1 VIKVALIEDHKDIRS
16 GIQTFLNHQDEVM
29 NCPYVYESVEAFID
43 QTHDGNIPDVILLD
57 IGLPGMSGVDGVKVI
72 KEKFPAIAIMML
84 TVSEDPDKIFKC
96 LCNGAV
102 GYLLKNTP
110 LASIKEHVLHLHQGG
125 SPMSPS
131 VARKVID
138 YFVRKPNAKIIEK
151 LTAKEI
157 EVVESLVEG
166 LSYKMIAEKLSMK
179 MDTVRY
185 HIRNI
190 YKKLQ
195 VNSKGE
201 VISRYLK
208 S

>member
-1 VIKVALIEDHKDIRS
+1 MIKIGLIEDHMDIRG
-16 GIQTFLNHQDEVM
+16 GIQSFLNHQDIM
-29 NCPYVYESVEAFID
+29 CCPYVYDSVEEFVANSNND
-43 QTHDGNIPDVILLD
+43 QVPDIILLD
-57 IGLPGMSGVDGVKVI
+57 INLPGISGDEGIKII
-72 KEKFPAIAIMML
+72 KERHPEIAIMML
-84 TVSEDPDKIFKC
+84 TVSEDPEKIFKC

-110 LASIKEHVLHLHQGG
+110 LASIKEHILHLHQGG
-125 SPMSPS
+125 SPMSPL

-138 YFVRKPNAKIIEK
+138 YFQKKPAVDVTQM
-151 LTAKEI
+151 LTAKEV

-166 LSYKMIAEKLSMK
+166 LSYKMIADKLSMK
-179 MDTVRY
+179 IDTVRY

-201 VISRYLK
+201 AISRYFK

>member
-1 VIKVALIEDHKDIRS
+1 VITVALIEDHKDIRS
-16 GIQTFLNHQDEVM
+16 GIQTFLNHQDM
-29 NCPYVYESVEAFID
+29 MRCPYGYDSVEEFMSQIAED
-43 QTHDGNIPDVILLD
+43 TAPDVILLD
-57 IGLPGMSGVDGVKVI
+57 IGLPGISGDEGIKMI
-72 KEKFPAIAIMML
+72 KEKLPDVAIMML
-84 TVSEDPDKIFKC
+84 TVSEDPDKIFNC

-110 LASIKEHVLHLHQGG
+110 LSSIREHILHLYQGG

-138 YFVRKPNAKIIEK
+138 YFVKKPIRRITHT
-151 LTAKEI
+151 LTSREI

-166 LSYKMIAEKLSMK
+166 LSYKMIADKLSMK
-179 MDTVRY
+179 IDTVRY

-201 VISRYLK
+201 AISRYLK
-208 S
+208 L

>member
-1 VIKVALIEDHKDIRS
+1 MIKIGLIEDHKDIRG
-16 GIQTFLNHQDEVM
+16 GIQSFLNHQDIM
-29 NCPYVYESVEAFID
+29 CCPYVYDSVEEFVTNSGSD
-43 QTHDGNIPDVILLD
+43 QVPDIILLD
-57 IGLPGMSGVDGVKVI
+57 INLPGISGDEGIKII
-72 KEKFPAIAIMML
+72 KERYPEIAIMML
-84 TVSEDPDKIFKC
+84 TVSEDPEKIFKC

-110 LASIKEHVLHLHQGG
+110 LASIKEHILHLHQGG
-125 SPMSPS
+125 SPMSPL

-138 YFVRKPNAKIIEK
+138 YFQKKPAVDVTQM
-151 LTAKEI
+151 LTAKEV

-166 LSYKMIAEKLSMK
+166 LSYKMIADKLSMK
-179 MDTVRY
+179 IDTVRY

-201 VISRYLK
+201 AISRYFK

>member
-1 VIKVALIEDHKDIRS
+1 MIKIGLIEDHKDIRG
-16 GIQTFLNHQDEVM
+16 GIQSFLNHQDIM
-29 NCPYVYESVEAFID
+29 SCPYVYDSIEDFVSISSHD
-43 QTHDGNIPDVILLD
+43 QVPDIILLD
-57 IGLPGMSGVDGVKVI
+57 INLPGISGDEGIKII
-72 KEKFPAIAIMML
+72 KERYPEIAIMML
-84 TVSEDPDKIFKC
+84 TVSEDPEKIFKC

-110 LASIKEHVLHLHQGG
+110 LASIKEHILHLHQGG

-138 YFVRKPNAKIIEK
+138 YFQKKPAVDVTQM
-151 LTAKEI
+151 LTAKEV

-166 LSYKMIAEKLSMK
+166 LSYKMIADKLSMK
-179 MDTVRY
+179 IDTVRY

-201 VISRYLK
+201 AISRYFK
-208 S
+208 P